1 MMINEMGMNILAG
14 VTLLL
19 CAFVFYKI
27 YKLPK
32 KSKNTSLTT
41 TLVKFF
47 LDRLVEVQ
55 FFQQNI
61 ASLENEVSLV
71 I

>member
-32 KSKNTSLTT
+32 KSKNTSLITP
-41 TLVKFF
+41 
-47 LDRLVEVQ
+47 R
-55 FFQQNI
+55 
-61 ASLENEVSLV
+61 
-71 I
+71 